1 MKHSITVCASVIVL
15 ALLTDVLAAQQ
26 PGGWGRRHMGR
37 PGQPGG
43 DRPMHGQGFRP
54 PPPPLMTALDA
65 DNDGELS
72 AKEIKRAVA
81 ALKKLDKNKDGKLSR
96 EELRPARPGGPNPQG
111 GFQPG
116 AGPRRQGGPRQPG
129 GQGGNLF
136 ERLMSFDRNRD
147 GKVDK
152 RELPPAMQPVLGRAD
167 ANNDGAIDRAE
178 AQKMFQQVQRDGRG
192 GGRGEGGF
200 RRGDGQGRGQGRHG
214 AGRGGRQ
221 GGERP
226 QKPRAVEKDK
236 DKGKDKDKDDDDEIS
251 FF

>member
-1 MKHSITVCASVIVL
+1 MKHSITVCVSVIAL

-26 PGGWGRRHMGR
+26 PGGWGRRQMGR

-65 DNDGELS
+65 DKDGELS
-72 AKEIKRAVA
+72 AKEIKAAAA

-96 EELRPARPGGPNPQG
+96 EELRPSWPGGPNRQG
-111 GFQPG
+111 GFGQG
-116 AGPRRQGGPRQPG
+116 RGPRRHGGPRQPG
-129 GQGGNLF
+129 GGQGGNLV

-167 ANNDGAIDRAE
+167 TNNDGAIDKAE
-178 AQKMFQQVQRDGRG
+178 ARKMFQQAQQ
-192 GGRGEGGF
+192 GGRGDGF
-200 RRGDGQGRGQGRHG
+200 GRGDRQGRGRGRN
-214 AGRGGRQ
+214 APDRGGRQ
-221 GGERP
+221 GGERQ
-226 QKPRAVEKDK
+226 QKPRPA
-236 DKGKDKDKDDDDEIS
+236 DKGKDEGKKDKDDDEEIS